1 MVGLNMNKAI
11 KEDLLSRLREWYARV
26 DEMAKLG

>member
-1 MVGLNMNKAI
+1 MVGMNMNKAI
-11 KEDLLSRLREWYARV
+11 KEDLLSRLLEWYARV